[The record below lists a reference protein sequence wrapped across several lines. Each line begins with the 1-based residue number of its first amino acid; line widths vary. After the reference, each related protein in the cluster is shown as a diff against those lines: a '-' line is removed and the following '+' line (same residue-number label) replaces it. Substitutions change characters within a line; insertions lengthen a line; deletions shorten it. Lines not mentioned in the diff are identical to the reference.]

1 MNISRK
7 RWDKYPDSIKKK
19 YVKNSFK
26 EKPNIW
32 DKIIVNINV
41 MKIENQI
48 LCVNPLCFV
57 GKNLKNKYKKI
68 KPTET

>member
-1 MNISRK
+1 M
-7 RWDKYPDSIKKK
+7 
-19 YVKNSFK
+19 KNSLK
-26 EKPNIW
+26 EKLNIC
-32 DKIIVNINV
+32 DKTIVNINV

-68 KPTET
+68 KPTDT